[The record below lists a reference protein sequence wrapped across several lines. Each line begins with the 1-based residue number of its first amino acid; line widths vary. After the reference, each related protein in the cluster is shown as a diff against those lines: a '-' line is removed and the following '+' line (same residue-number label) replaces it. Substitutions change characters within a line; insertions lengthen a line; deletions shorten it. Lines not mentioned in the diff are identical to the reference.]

1 MITIS
6 TFKDVISSKAGGKPV
21 SKIPNFY
28 SMLYQAML
36 MVKSQ
41 VDLPSSMRTQQLVNP
56 IYSDVDYYVVPA
68 DLGMMAIVNLRP
80 ITPDDSYYDYS
91 NFSQR
96 QFTIEN
102 KFDTTTNFT
111 RRYAI
116 KYQDGVPYILIS
128 GIGEVPVVINN
139 CESLTAN
146 GTWGAYGVASDVTL
160 DTVQKYSG
168 NASISFKVNIGSD
181 QGLQNI
187 NMTSI
192 DLTEENDIFYAV
204 YLPTTTGVTGVRLGL
219 GQSTGAYHTATSTT
233 DFFGNALHT
242 GWNLISVPKTSFSVG
257 IGAPTWTGVIFARF
271 EVVGTFAVATSG
283 FHFDNLVANV
293 GTLMEFDYYS
303 DYGFA
308 NSSMAFQAMPTS
320 DSDFI
325 VMDMT
330 ELPLLINQFTEI
342 MAVDLKQSGATVDYS
357 AYGGKNLKDMYD
369 QFKIDFPSQR
379 QLMIT
384 KYSNRPRFDIPDGGR
399 WFN

>member
-1 MITIS
+1 MITVAQ
-6 TFKDVISSKAGGKPV
+6 FKDILGSKTGGKPI

-28 SMLYQAML
+28 SMLYQAMM

-41 VDLPSSMRTQQLVNP
+41 VDLPSSIRTQQLVNP
-56 IYSDVDYYVVPA
+56 IYSDVDYYVVPQ

-80 ITPDDSYYDYS
+80 ITPDDSYYDYH

-116 KYQDGVPYILIS
+116 KYQNGTPYILIS
-128 GIGEVPVVINN
+128 GIGEVPLVINN

-146 GTWGAYGVASDVTL
+146 GTWGAYGVASAVAL
-160 DTVQKYSG
+160 DTMQMYSG
-168 NASISFKVNIGSD
+168 NASITFTVNAGGA
-181 QGLQNI
+181 QGLQNS
-187 NMTSI
+187 NMTSV

-204 YLPTTTGVTGVRLGL
+204 YLPTTTGVTGVRLGI
-219 GQSTGAYHTATSTT
+219 GQSTGAYYTATSTT

-242 GWNLISVPKTSFSVG
+242 GWNLISVAKSAFTAGVG
-257 IGAPTWTGVIFARF
+257 SPTWSGVVFARF
-271 EVVGTFAVATSG
+271 EVVGTFATSTSG
-283 FHFDNLVANV
+283 FRFDNLVANV
-293 GTLMEFDYYS
+293 GVLMEFDYYS
-303 DYGFA
+303 DYSFA
-308 NSSMAFQAMPTS
+308 SSSMAFKAMPTA
-320 DSDFI
+320 DSDYI
-325 VMDMT
+325 VMDAT
-330 ELPLLINQFTEI
+330 ELPLLINQMTEI

-357 AYGGKNLKDMYD
+357 AYGGKNLRDMYD

-384 KYSNRPRFDIPDGGR
+384 KYSNRPRFDIPDNGR

>member
-6 TFKDVISSKAGGKPV
+6 TFKDILGSKAGGKPV

-28 SMLYQAML
+28 AMLYQAML

-41 VDLPSSMRTQQLVNP
+41 VDLPSSLRTQQLVNP

-102 KFDTTTNFT
+102 KFDTATNFT

-146 GTWGAYGVASDVTL
+146 GTWGAYGVASDVAL
-160 DTVQKYSG
+160 DTIQKYSG
-168 NASISFKVNIGSD
+168 SGCVSFKVNAGGA
-181 QGLQNI
+181 QGLQNS

-192 DLTEENDIFYAV
+192 DLTNENDIFYAV
-204 YLPTTTGVTGVRLGL
+204 YLPTTTDVTGVRLSI
-219 GQSTGAYHTATSTT
+219 GQSTGAYYTATSTT

-242 GWNLISVPKTSFSVG
+242 GWNLISVAKNTFSTG
-257 IGAPTWTGVIFARF
+257 IGSPTWTGVIFARF
-271 EVVGTFAVATSG
+271 EVLGTFATSITG
-283 FHFDNLVANV
+283 FRFDNLVANV

-320 DSDFI
+320 DTDYI
-325 VMDMT
+325 AIDAT
-330 ELPLLINQFTEI
+330 ELPLLINQFIEI

>member
-1 MITIS
+1 MITVAQ
-6 TFKDVISSKAGGKPV
+6 FKDILGSKTGGKPI

-56 IYSDVDYYVVPA
+56 IYSDVDYYVVPQ

-80 ITPDDSYYDYS
+80 ITPDDSYYDYH

-102 KFDTTTNFT
+102 KFDSASNFT

-128 GIGEVPVVINN
+128 GIGEVPFVINN

-146 GTWGAYGVASDVTL
+146 GTWGAYGVASAVAL
-160 DTVQKYSG
+160 DTMQMYSG
-168 NASISFKVNIGSD
+168 NASITFTVNAGGA
-181 QGLQNI
+181 QGLQNS
-187 NMTSI
+187 NMTSV

-204 YLPTTTGVTGVRLGL
+204 YLPTTTGVTGVRLGI
-219 GQSTGAYHTATSTT
+219 GQSTGAYYTATSTT

-242 GWNLISVPKTSFSVG
+242 GWNLISVAKSAFTAGVG
-257 IGAPTWTGVIFARF
+257 SPTWSGVVFAQF
-271 EVVGTFAVATSG
+271 EVLGTFATSTSG
-283 FHFDNLVANV
+283 FRFDNLVANV
-293 GTLMEFDYYS
+293 GVLMEFDYYS
-303 DYGFA
+303 DYSFA
-308 NSSMAFQAMPTS
+308 SSSMAFKAMPTA
-320 DSDFI
+320 DSDYI
-325 VMDMT
+325 VMDAT
-330 ELPLLINQFTEI
+330 ELPLLINQMTEI

-357 AYGGKNLKDMYD
+357 AYGGKNLRDMYD

-384 KYSNRPRFDIPDGGR
+384 KYANRPRFDIPDNGM
-399 WFN
+399 WLN

>member
-1 MITIS
+1 MITVAQ
-6 TFKDVISSKAGGKPV
+6 FKDILGSKTGGKPI

-41 VDLPSSMRTQQLVNP
+41 VDLPSSIRTQQLTNP
-56 IYSDVDYYVVPA
+56 IYSDVDYYVVPQ

-80 ITPDDSYYDYS
+80 ITPDDSYYDYH

-102 KFDTTTNFT
+102 KFDSTTNFT

-128 GIGEVPVVINN
+128 GIGEVPFVINN

-146 GTWGAYGVASDVTL
+146 GTWGAYGVASAVAL
-160 DTVQKYSG
+160 DTMQMYSG
-168 NASISFKVNIGSD
+168 NASITFTVNAGGA
-181 QGLQNI
+181 QGLQNS
-187 NMTSI
+187 NMTSV

-204 YLPTTTGVTGVRLGL
+204 YLPTTTGVTGVRLGI
-219 GQSTGAYHTATSTT
+219 GQSTGAYYTATSTT
-233 DFFGNALHT
+233 DFFGNALHA
-242 GWNLISVPKTSFSVG
+242 GWNLISVAKSAFTAGVG
-257 IGAPTWTGVIFARF
+257 SPTWSGVVFAQF
-271 EVVGTFAVATSG
+271 EVLGTFATSTSG
-283 FHFDNLVANV
+283 FRFDNLVANV
-293 GTLMEFDYYS
+293 GVLMEFDYYS
-303 DYGFA
+303 DYSFA
-308 NSSMAFQAMPTS
+308 SSSMAFKAIPTS
-320 DSDFI
+320 DSDYI
-325 VMDMT
+325 VMDGT
-330 ELPLLINQFTEI
+330 EIPLLINQFTEI

-384 KYSNRPRFDIPDGGR
+384 KYSNRPRFDIPDNGR
-399 WFN
+399 WLN

>member
-1 MITIS
+1 MITVS
-6 TFKDVISSKAGGKPV
+6 QLKDILGSKAGGKPI

-28 SMLYQAML
+28 SMLYQAMI
-36 MVKSQ
+36 MVKGQ
-41 VDLPSSMRTQQLVNP
+41 VDLPSSIRTQQLVNP
-56 IYSDVDYYVVPA
+56 IYSDVDYYVVPS
-68 DLGMMAIVNLRP
+68 DLGMGAIINLRP
-80 ITPDDSYYDYS
+80 ITPDTSYYDYH

-102 KFDTTTNFT
+102 KFDSTTNFT

-146 GTWGAYGVASDVTL
+146 GTFAVYGVASDIAL

-168 NASISFKVNIGSD
+168 NGSISFKVNNGSD
-181 QGLQNI
+181 QGIQNTD
-187 NMTSI
+187 MTSI

-204 YLPTTTGVTGVRLGL
+204 YMPTVTGVTGVRLGI
-219 GQSTGAYHTATSTT
+219 GQSTGSYYTATSTT

-242 GWNLISVPKTSFSVG
+242 GWNLISVAKSAFTAGVG
-257 IGAPTWTGVIFARF
+257 SPTWTGVIFARF
-271 EVVGTFAVATSG
+271 EVLGTFAVGTTG
-283 FHFDNLVANV
+283 FRFDNLVANV
-293 GTLMEFDYYS
+293 GVLMEFDYYS
-303 DYGFA
+303 DYSFA
-308 NSSMAFQAMPTS
+308 SSSMAFKAIPTS
-320 DSDFI
+320 DSDLI
-325 VMDMT
+325 VMDAT

-342 MAVDLKQSGATVDYS
+342 MAVDLKQSGATIDYS
-357 AYGGKNLKDMYD
+357 AYGGKNLRDMYD

-384 KYSNRPRFDIPDGGR
+384 KYSNRPRFDIPDNGR